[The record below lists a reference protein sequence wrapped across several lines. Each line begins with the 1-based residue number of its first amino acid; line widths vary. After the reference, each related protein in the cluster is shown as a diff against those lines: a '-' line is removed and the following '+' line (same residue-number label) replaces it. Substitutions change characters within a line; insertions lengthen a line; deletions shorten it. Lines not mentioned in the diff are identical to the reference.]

1 MKQVR
6 TSVYVALAVFALA
19 LFPSHGVWAQDVAP
33 QVTGVVRIKTVT
45 QLGRDMLQRAA
56 GFGGK
61 SAKAKSWGVLD
72 VDFDTAPEWID
83 ELTITYTVMLHNE
96 KAAQGEKPISFFQV
110 TSIYT
115 DIARGRDH
123 KAGAVLVPVALE
135 RFGRPIGFAVQM
147 FVEGNLVAEF
157 GVGEGILSAQEKWW
171 QNPVITASPNVQK
184 REGYLLERSKSAFS
198 LVDIDS
204 YEASR

>member
-1 MKQVR
+1 
-6 TSVYVALAVFALA
+6 
-19 LFPSHGVWAQDVAP
+19 
-33 QVTGVVRIKTVT
+33 
-45 QLGRDMLQRAA
+45 MLQRTV
-56 GFGGK
+56 GLGSK
-61 SAKAKSWGVLD
+61 SAKAKTWGVLD

-96 KAAQGEKPISFFQV
+96 KALQGEKPISFLQV
-110 TSIYT
+110 TSVYG

-123 KAGAVLVPVALE
+123 KAGVVLLPVALE

-147 FVEGNLVAEF
+147 NMEGNLVGEF
-157 GVGEGILSAQEKWW
+157 GVGEGILSGQDKWW
-171 QNPVITASPNVQK
+171 QNPRITASPNVQK

>member
-1 MKQVR
+1 MKQVG
-6 TSVYVALAVFALA
+6 TSVFVGLAVCALAM
-19 LFPSHGVWAQDVAP
+19 FPSRDLRAQAVAP
-33 QVTGVVRIKTVT
+33 QAAEIVRISKVT
-45 QLGRDMLQRAA
+45 ELGRDMLQRTV
-56 GFGGK
+56 GLGSK
-61 SAKAKSWGVLD
+61 SAKAKTWGVLD
-72 VDFDTAPEWID
+72 VDFDTAPEWIN
-83 ELTITYTVMLHNE
+83 ELSVTYTVMLHNE

-123 KAGAVLVPVALE
+123 KAGVVLVPVALE

-147 FVEGNLVAEF
+147 FVEGALVAED
-157 GVGEGILSAQEKWW
+157 GVGEGVLSGQDKWW
-171 QNPVITASPNVQK
+171 KNEKITASPNVQK
-184 REGYLLERSKSAFS
+184 RDGYLLERSKSAFS

>member
-1 MKQVR
+1 MKQAG
-6 TSVYVALAVFALA
+6 TSIFVGLAVCALAM
-19 LFPSHGVWAQDVAP
+19 FPLCEAGAQADAP
-33 QVTGVVRIKTVT
+33 QAAELVRIKTVT
-45 QLGRDMLQRAA
+45 PLGRDMLQRAI
-56 GFGGK
+56 GSGGR

-72 VDFDTAPEWID
+72 VDFDTAPEWIN
-83 ELTITYTVMLHNE
+83 ELSVTYTVVLHND

-123 KAGAVLVPVALE
+123 KAGVVLVPVALE

-147 FVEGNLVAEF
+147 FVEGALVAED
-157 GVGEGILSAQEKWW
+157 GVGDGVLSGQDKWW
-171 QNPVITASPNVQK
+171 KNEKITASPNVQK
-184 REGYLLERSKSAFS
+184 RDGYLLERSKSAFS